1 MQRFARSRSLRP
13 IPMYKRHYT
22 PDSSVPPMLRHQSAL
37 PALPVPDLKSTIHKY
52 IESLQPLLTPS
63 QFTDAKRTATAFISS
78 PLSADLQRRL
88 HERADHVGDNW
99 LIDWWN
105 DVAYMGYRDPVVVF
119 VSYFFVH
126 VQDRTKKD
134 GTQRAAELI
143 KAMLPFRT
151 MVETCVLI
159 SFPHPF

>member
-1 MQRFARSRSLRP
+1 MP
-13 IPMYKRHYT
+13 KRHHT
-22 PDSSVPPMLRHQSAL
+22 SDASAPPMLRYQPAL

-52 IESLQPLLTPS
+52 LDSVQPLLTPS
-63 QFTDAKRTATAFISS
+63 QFINTKRTATAFLSS
-78 PLSADLQRRL
+78 PLAADLQRRL

-143 KAMLPFRT
+143 KAMLPYRT
-151 MVETCVLI
+151 MVETCVSLLL
-159 SFPHPF
+159 STSRF